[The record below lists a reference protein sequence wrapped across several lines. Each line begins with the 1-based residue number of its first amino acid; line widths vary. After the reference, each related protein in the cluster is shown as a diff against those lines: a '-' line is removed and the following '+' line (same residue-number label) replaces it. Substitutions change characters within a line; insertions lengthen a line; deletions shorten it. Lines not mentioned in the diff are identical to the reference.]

1 MPRQTKQTRKFLR
14 AVKGKEGQHTLFVGR
29 RTSDQISRGSS
40 CPAAELASA
49 QENAI
54 QLLFPR
60 DAYELG
66 SVRKTQTQNVHTSG
80 AGPFEECFCR
90 HNEYRN
96 IGVAWIFV
104 AHPGNNFSGRR

>member
-1 MPRQTKQTRKFLR
+1 MNERQKFARFVQPRCKT
-14 AVKGKEGQHTLFVGR
+14 GVGAG
-29 RTSDQISRGSS
+29 D
-40 CPAAELASA
+40 
-49 QENAI
+49 AI
-54 QLLFPR
+54 QLLFLR
-60 DAYELG
+60 DAYEQG

-96 IGVAWIFV
+96 IRVAWIFV